1 MLLET
6 LAIGNN
12 FTKIEVQDTLPIL
25 AHLALEQ
32 LINELHVDAAYNVIK
47 CRGLVLLSYEKG
59 INVILCDCCC

>member
-47 CRGLVLLSYEKG
+47 
-59 INVILCDCCC
+59 